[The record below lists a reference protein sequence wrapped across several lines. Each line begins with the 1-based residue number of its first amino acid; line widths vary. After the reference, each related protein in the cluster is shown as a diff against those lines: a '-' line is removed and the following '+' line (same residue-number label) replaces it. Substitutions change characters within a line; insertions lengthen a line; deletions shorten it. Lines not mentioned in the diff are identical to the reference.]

1 MDQDGE
7 LDGGQGANEKLEEYT
22 WKRSE
27 GKDVRAL
34 GGEVETVVGRE
45 MVDIG
50 MEAGKKEVGK

>member
-1 MDQDGE
+1 M
-7 LDGGQGANEKLEEYT
+7 
-22 WKRSE
+22 
-27 GKDVRAL
+27 RAL